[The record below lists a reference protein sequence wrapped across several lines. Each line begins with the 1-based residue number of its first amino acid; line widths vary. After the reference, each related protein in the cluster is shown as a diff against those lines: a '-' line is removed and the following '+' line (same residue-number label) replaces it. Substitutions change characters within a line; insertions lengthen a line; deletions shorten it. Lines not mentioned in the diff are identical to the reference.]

1 MELIKDTGITLQA
14 TAFREKDRILKVL
27 TRQRGVVSLIIKR
40 ISPKRNILARLAA
53 PFSFGEFV
61 YKTGRGEIG
70 LLLEGDLQQ
79 ANLALRQKLIFLKT
93 AQNMCQVILKTQMP
107 HKPAPALFLLLKSYL
122 AQIPIFTDL
131 AVLLSSFKLK
141 ILLYEGLLSVEKED
155 PLLPLAVA
163 KSFAELLANKISA
176 AQEARVKNL
185 ILQHYY

>member
-1 MELIKDTGITLQA
+1 
-14 TAFREKDRILKVL
+14 
-27 TRQRGVVSLIIKR
+27 
-40 ISPKRNILARLAA
+40 
-53 PFSFGEFV
+53 
-61 YKTGRGEIG
+61 
-70 LLLEGDLQQ
+70 
-79 ANLALRQKLIFLKT
+79 
-93 AQNMCQVILKTQMP
+93 MP